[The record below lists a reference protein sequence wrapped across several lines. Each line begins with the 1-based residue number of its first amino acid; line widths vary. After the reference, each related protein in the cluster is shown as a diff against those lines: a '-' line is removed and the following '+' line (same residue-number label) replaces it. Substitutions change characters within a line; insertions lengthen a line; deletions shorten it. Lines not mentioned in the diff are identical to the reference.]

1 MSNNWKKPTACC
13 LLLVML
19 LAGLH
24 AFLLPARTDA
34 QEAVFTDL
42 EAHAAVL
49 LEYHSGEVLFAQN
62 AEEPLP
68 PASLTKIMTLLV
80 AYEALDEGRTTWD
93 ELVTISE
100 RSWATG
106 GSQMFLEIGQ
116 QVPMGELIAGIATI
130 SANDACVAIAE
141 HLYGSEELFV
151 QAMNRTAREL
161 GLVHT
166 HFTNA
171 SGLPHPEHYASA
183 MDLARLA
190 HHFIQN
196 YPESLAL
203 HAQKEFTFNEI
214 LQYNRNPL
222 LGRYPGADGLKT
234 GHTEAAGYCLVGTAA
249 QQGMRFIA
257 VVMNAPSN
265 AARQNDTE
273 TMFNYAFRTYTLHRI
288 FDRGEHV
295 DSVKV
300 AGGQE
305 RYVEVKTDGPV
316 EVVVSALRE
325 DDVQSRIET
334 LESIPARVEIGTP
347 AGHVEVILDDRI
359 LQRVS
364 LSAADEVERAG
375 RISLFFRALGDFF
388 ANLWWG
394 FTDWLKEII
403 PLPME

>member
-1 MSNNWKKPTACC
+1 MPNYLEKPAACC
-13 LLLVML
+13 LMLIML

-24 AFLLPARTDA
+24 AFLLPSRSEA
-34 QEAVFTDL
+34 QEAVFPDL

-62 AEEPLP
+62 AAEPLP

-141 HLYGSEELFV
+141 HLSGSEEFFV
-151 QAMNRTAREL
+151 QEMNRTAREL
-161 GLVHT
+161 GLAHT

-222 LGRYPGADGLKT
+222 LGKYPGADGLKT
-234 GHTEAAGYCLVGTAA
+234 GHTQEAGYCLVGTAA

-257 VVMNAPSN
+257 VVMNAPSD
-265 AARQNDTE
+265 AARQRDSE
-273 TMFNYAFRTYTLHRI
+273 AMFNYAFRTYTLHRI
-288 FDRGEHV
+288 FDPGEQV
-295 DSVKV
+295 GSVKV

-316 EVVVSALRE
+316 EVVVPVLRE
-325 DDVQSRIET
+325 EEVEYRIET

-347 AGHVEVILDDRI
+347 AGHVEVILEDTV
-359 LQRVS
+359 LQRVP
-364 LSAADEVERAG
+364 LSAAGEVERAG
-375 RISLFFRALGDFF
+375 SISLFFRALGDFF
-388 ANLWWG
+388 ANLWG
-394 FTDWLKEII
+394 AFTGWLKEII